1 MQLLCVEI
9 EQDVANEIITGP
21 EYDTNGEGQEDI
33 SADLRLLNERAD
45 ILSKELKQLNLEDTT
60 AISEEDPVN
69 EDTEDFKEIMRQY
82 SDFIIIIREDEEGE
96 GVAQID
102 SEGSNENSLSV
113 EDNKAVSIL
122 PNKEDIKS

>member
-45 ILSKELKQLNLEDTT
+45 ILSKELKQINLKMVNEL
-60 AISEEDPVN
+60 EEDYHSLIDKLKYSGAPVDARSKN
-69 EDTEDFKEIMRQY
+69 QELLDKISGSKTKAKE
-82 SDFIIIIREDEEGE
+82 
-96 GVAQID
+96 
-102 SEGSNENSLSV
+102 
-113 EDNKAVSIL
+113 
-122 PNKEDIKS
+122 KELTYE